1 MTFISAAEA
10 AKIAESSQPF
20 TSDYLLDEINRHVQ
34 NLAKMGQREL
44 YYPSLKTRTS
54 LDTLQKVESELSKLG
69 YKVNLE
75 SGDHEKYVLHIVY

>member
-10 AKIAESSQPF
+10 AKIAESSQPI
-20 TSDYLLDEINRHVQ
+20 TSNYLLEEINRHVQ
-34 NLAKMGQREL
+34 NLAKQGEREL

-69 YKVNLE
+69 YKVNLD
-75 SGDHEKYVLHIVY
+75 SRDHEKYILHIVY